1 MHVFFFF
8 SKNWVI
14 AQYDMKF
21 APLHCACDAV
31 FLFLLIAF
39 PALPFI
45 IVAVSKNSPWF
56 CYSSDTHC
64 GACTLSHSNDWGLY
78 SFSYVACT
86 NACSGSYS
94 FRFGAVLVHIQ
105 MIILTKAS
113 TLGHDVWI
121 SFVLQCPESNLESH
135 TCRANTLQLSY
146 IPGPLSIFLSVCGAT
161 HYFGTRDQ
169 RQLGSASRV
178 TRIVL
183 STCGSSR
190 D

>member
-1 MHVFFFF
+1 MYFF
-8 SKNWVI
+8 SFQKIGLLLSMTWSLLPYIV
-14 AQYDMKF
+14 
-21 APLHCACDAV
+21 LCDAC
-31 FLFLLIAF
+31 FCYFYLLF
-39 PALPFI
+39 PTLPFI
-45 IVAVSKNSPWF
+45 IVEVSKNSPWF

-64 GACTLSHSNDWGLY
+64 DACTLSHSNNWGLY
-78 SFSYVACT
+78 SFSHVACT

-113 TLGHDVWI
+113 TLGHDVCI

-146 IPGPLSIFLSVCGAT
+146 IPGPLSIFLLVSGAT

-183 STCGSSR
+183 STCGRSR